1 MKKKGIADKRHINA
15 IIEARGSV
23 QGVDWLTEHEKKV
36 FKTAFEINQKA
47 VLRLA
52 SARSIYIDQWQ
63 SLNLFFSADEDP
75 EWIAE
80 VHQEGFSDP
89 NILALYYVYTQAGV
103 QASKGE
109 CEACM

>member
-1 MKKKGIADKRHINA
+1 V
-15 IIEARGSV
+15 E
-23 QGVDWLTEHEKKV
+23 WLTDKEKEV

-75 EWIAE
+75 AWISE
-80 VHQEGFSDP
+80 VHQEAFSDE
-89 NILALYYVYTQAGV
+89 NILALYYIYTQAGV
-103 QASKGE
+103 QGAKGE
-109 CEACM
+109 CEACQ

>member
-1 MKKKGIADKRHINA
+1 
-15 IIEARGSV
+15 
-23 QGVDWLTEHEKKV
+23 
-36 FKTAFEINQKA
+36 
-47 VLRLA
+47 
-52 SARSIYIDQWQ
+52 
-63 SLNLFFSADEDP
+63 LFFSADEDP
-75 EWIAE
+75 ERIAE